1 VSAGLSLRAA
11 TIALASLCGAG
22 AAAAS
27 SDPSKTVDEPAPTM
41 TRALSNGELA
51 IDLRYRF
58 EFVDSESFDK
68 KAYASTLRGALAYE
82 TAPFHGFAAG
92 VTFEAITPI
101 GNDLLYNNAGAGSLW
116 NGVTDRPVVADPAIV
131 EVDRIWL
138 RYQGPR
144 DLDIRVGRFAY
155 TLDNQRFVGIA
166 PWRQNYRSFSG
177 TSGAS
182 WTWSPAMRSPNLS
195 SSFSRSLAT
204 KPTPG
209 SRM

>member
-1 VSAGLSLRAA
+1 
-11 TIALASLCGAG
+11 
-22 AAAAS
+22 
-27 SDPSKTVDEPAPTM
+27 M
-41 TRALSNGELA
+41 TQALSDGELE

-58 EFVDSESFDK
+58 EFVDSGSFDK
-68 KAYASTLRGALAYE
+68 KAYSSTLRGALAYE
-82 TAPFHGFAAG
+82 TAPFLGFAAG
-92 VTFEAITPI
+92 FTFEAITPI
-101 GNDLLYNNAGAGSLW
+101 GNDLLYDNAGAGSLW

-144 DLDIRVGRFAY
+144 GLDVRLGRFAY

-177 TSGAS
+177 ASGAS